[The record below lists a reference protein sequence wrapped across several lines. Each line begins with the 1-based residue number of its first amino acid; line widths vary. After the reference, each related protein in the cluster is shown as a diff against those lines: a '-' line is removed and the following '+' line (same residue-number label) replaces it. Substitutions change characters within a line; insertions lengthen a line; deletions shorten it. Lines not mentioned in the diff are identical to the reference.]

1 MRIRN
6 SVRAALIALA
16 PLAIFHAAMSANRIA
31 GNVSSGAPMPLPDIA
46 LGIVALR
53 VAIDALLIG
62 AGHLLLRYFGVGSR
76 SAYGTMGAVATALG
90 YVIAWAA
97 EIRTINPI
105 TGAFVTAAILPAMVG
120 MIAGFLYAQL
130 AGRDANA
137 VPAADGDMPALP
149 ATYDGPL
156 QVRSSFAAGTIA
168 SLVPALIVTVLAV
181 PLLMM
186 LFFESPSFHALFLAA
201 PAQMFVTALLVTIAP
216 SALVVGATHALARSL
231 RRTRGLDY
239 AAIAAVLNC
248 IPACMLLAMV
258 GAALLFP
265 LAAITGAVMG
275 ATYRRFAGIEPLPLP
290 EDVLATDP
298 RALVP
303 EDHPS
308 RRTHAVVMNG

>member
-6 SVRAALIALA
+6 SVRAALIALG

-31 GNVSSGAPMPLPDIA
+31 GNVSSGAPAPLADIA
-46 LGIVALR
+46 LGVVALR
-53 VAIDALLIG
+53 VMIDAILLG
-62 AGHLLLRYFGVGSR
+62 AGHLSLRYFGIGSR
-76 SAYGTMGAVATALG
+76 GAYGTMGAVAAALG
-90 YVIAWAA
+90 YVVAWAA
-97 EIRTINPI
+97 EVWTSSPV

-130 AGRDANA
+130 AGRDAEA
-137 VPAADGDMPALP
+137 VPVADGDAPVPP
-149 ATYDGPL
+149 ATYDGPV
-156 QVRSSFAAGTIA
+156 QVLSSFAAGTIA
-168 SLVPALIVTVLAV
+168 TLVPALIVTALAV
-181 PLLMM
+181 PLLMIV
-186 LFFESPSFHALFLAA
+186 FFESPSFHAMFLAA

-216 SALVVGATHALARSL
+216 SALVVGATHATARSF
-231 RRTRGLDY
+231 RRTRGIDY

-248 IPACMLLAMV
+248 VPACMLLAMV